1 MKAARATVAAV
12 RQGLAL
18 GFHCSLLPTS
28 AAIHFLHLW
37 NESQSFSIIAAIRLS
52 RLSTVM
58 SIGSVGISYKDRLY
72 LQAYCM

>member
-12 RQGLAL
+12 SQGLAL

-28 AAIHFLHLW
+28 TASHFLYLW

-58 SIGSVGISYKDRLY
+58 LIGSVGPYKDRLY